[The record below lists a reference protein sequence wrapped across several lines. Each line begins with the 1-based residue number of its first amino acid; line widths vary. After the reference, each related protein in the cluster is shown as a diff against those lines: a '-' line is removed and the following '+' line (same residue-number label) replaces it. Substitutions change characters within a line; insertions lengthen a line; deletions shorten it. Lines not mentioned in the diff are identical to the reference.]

1 MVRTLTLDC
10 DELRR
15 LYEEERLGV
24 AAIAARAGC
33 SAPTVSSRLRRCGI
47 ATRSSRFTARPV
59 AAEQLRRLYVEE
71 RLPLRLIAA
80 ALGVSVGTVHNR
92 RRALGLPARGRRA
105 DGGGEPG

>member
-1 MVRTLTLDC
+1 MARGPTIDC
-10 DELRR
+10 AELRR

-33 SAPTVSSRLRRCGI
+33 SPPTISSRLRRCGV
-47 ATRSSRFTARPV
+47 AMRPTRFVARPV
-59 AAEQLRRLYVEE
+59 APELLRRLYEEE

-92 RRALGLPARGRRA
+92 RRALGLPARGRRRA
-105 DGGGEPG
+105 KGRPGG